1 MRAVQGPGLTFS
13 SFISIMKE
21 GVGSGGGGGRKFTPN
36 VPSTRAS
43 SRLNKNV
50 VPESATILTND
61 TTTMKNNTKNMNPK
75 RNTRRDTDSVVSG
88 EVSGPFSQ
96 GPSASG
102 VKKSTGGQRIA
113 IRTPGARSGGP
124 GSRMVLTQDETGL
137 NRPMEDILEDELEAS
152 TSPRTHDEPLSLFGF
167 DEITNTNSSDKEIKL
182 SDILLIQL
190 PQFANRDNIDT
201 TLGMLRR
208 HISGK
213 YSIKFPN
220 GLVYSVIES
229 SFGAGGTGG
238 GDRMKIMLANLK
250 EGTLND
256 LGQITKHL
264 ACTPTKM
271 DDLVDCLLKE
281 QLLQNDD

>member
-1 MRAVQGPGLTFS
+1 
-13 SFISIMKE
+13 MKE
-21 GVGSGGGGGRKFTPN
+21 GGGGRKFTPN
-36 VPSTRAS
+36 VPSTRSS

-50 VPESATILTND
+50 VPESATVVTND
-61 TTTMKNNTKNMNPK
+61 TTTSNNNNMKPK
-75 RNTRRDTDSVVSG
+75 RNTRRDSVVSG

-102 VKKSTGGQRIA
+102 IKKSTGGQRINSSIA
-113 IRTPGARSGGP
+113 GTIRTPATRSGGP
-124 GSRMVLTQDETGL
+124 GFRMVLTQDETGL

-152 TSPRTHDEPLSLFGF
+152 TSPRTHEEPLSLIGV
-167 DEITNTNSSDKEIKL
+167 DGITNTNPDEKIKL
-182 SDILLIQL
+182 SDLLLIQL
-190 PQFANRDNIDT
+190 PQFGNRDSTDT
-201 TLGMLRR
+201 TLGMLRCHR
-208 HISGK
+208 SGK

-220 GLVYSVIES
+220 GLVYNVIES
-229 SFGAGGTGG
+229 SFGEGGAGG
-238 GDRMKIMLANLK
+238 GDRMKILLSNLK

-281 QLLQNDD
+281 QLLQNDE